1 MIQYRKASTL
11 LSGADF
17 TSYYQGLID
26 ISNRTSVAFDD
37 LAESMY
43 SALSAG
49 VEQEKVLEFVE
60 NSVKLSKGGF
70 TQTATAIDK
79 RYRLPKI
86 K

>member
-11 LSGADF
+11 LSGDDF

-26 ISNRTSVAFDD
+26 ISNRTGVAFDD

-70 TQTATAIDK
+70 TQTATAIYK
-79 RYRLPKI
+79 RYMMPKI

>member
-1 MIQYRKASTL
+1 
-11 LSGADF
+11 
-17 TSYYQGLID
+17 
-26 ISNRTSVAFDD
+26 
-37 LAESMY
+37 MY

>member
-1 MIQYRKASTL
+1 M
-11 LSGADF
+11 LSGDDF

-60 NSVKLSKGGF
+60 NSVKLSKGRF

>member
-1 MIQYRKASTL
+1 M
-11 LSGADF
+11 LSGDDF

-70 TQTATAIDK
+70 TQTATAID
-79 RYRLPKI
+79 
-86 K
+86 

>member
-11 LSGADF
+11 LSGDDF

-70 TQTATAIDK
+70 TQTATEIDK
-79 RYRLPKI
+79 RCRLPKI